1 MLLDFGTASLITRGT
16 FFSTEDM
23 DGCSLML
30 NGIRY
35 RTKPVGPD
43 DPEPIRNES

>member
-1 MLLDFGTASLITRGT
+1 MLLDFGTASLVTQGI
-16 FFSTEDM
+16 FFSADEL
-23 DGCSLML
+23 DGYRLVL

-43 DPEPIRNES
+43 DPEPIRDES